1 MLYESQCGCW
11 PTVLSW
17 LTSFSQ
23 GVGVGGGGVLTGQG
37 RAWLESQ
44 QLSQFPVRAG
54 EACVLFLHIFIACLL
69 KLDSIAMM
77 Y

>member
-11 PTVLSW
+11 PTVLGW

-23 GVGVGGGGVLTGQG
+23 GVGGVLTGQG

-54 EACVLFLHIFIACLL
+54 GTCVLFLHIFIACLL

>member
-1 MLYESQCGCW
+1 M
-11 PTVLSW
+11 W
-17 LTSFSQ
+17 LLADCAGLADIILT
-23 GVGVGGGGVLTGQG
+23 GGWGVLTGQG

-54 EACVLFLHIFIACLL
+54 ETCVLFLHFFIACLL